1 MAEWGSER
9 EGRSDR
15 FDRVTPPVPGSR
27 TRDADGK
34 EALYSTAPTAAPT
47 KPLEV
52 TCRRC
57 GVTSG
62 LTLREALSL
71 LRPPMLANPL
81 TGTMWSRCPSCG
93 RRSWLDGSPGQA
105 LRALLDL
112 APAPRR

>member
-1 MAEWGSER
+1 MAEDDPR
-9 EGRSDR
+9 RSAR
-15 FDRVTPPVPGSR
+15 LDRVARPVPGAPR
-27 TRDADGK
+27 RDAEGK

-62 LTLREALSL
+62 LTFGEAVRLF
-71 LRPPMLANPL
+71 RPPMLANPL
-81 TGTMWSRCPSCG
+81 TGALWTRCPACD

-105 LRALLDL
+105 LRALLD
-112 APAPRR
+112 RRPDLRR